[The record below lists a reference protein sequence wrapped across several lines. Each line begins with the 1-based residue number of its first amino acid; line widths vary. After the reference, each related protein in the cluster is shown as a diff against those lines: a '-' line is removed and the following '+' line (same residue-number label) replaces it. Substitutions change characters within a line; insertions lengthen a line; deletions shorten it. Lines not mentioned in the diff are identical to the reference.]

1 MLGCCLALLL
11 RAAAAVP
18 GGRPGRDV
26 GICYTRNM
34 VHLESHVL
42 HVDALRKVV
51 LSASSLR
58 RADGGLATCLFTEM
72 DAATVHA
79 TTRELVGAKLFDRR
93 GGDAAAAH
101 LRHMKMKSRVGRI
114 LNLGAAPFELTLFVD
129 DDTFFCDAPSATQTS
144 MLREALLDL
153 HRAADMDGSYDVRAH
168 VFSKR
173 RSEKV
178 ALRESHD
185 CVWAQARARPFGAGL
200 ERKCNDL
207 LMGGRPFC
215 SGAQGGAFAVSRGP
229 RAAAFARDWLDRY
242 LAHYAK
248 LARRAG
254 AAVDASWGGDQ
265 APLAELMGALRRR
278 GRGRRFAEERLL
290 RREALRRV
298 GVVRSGYLR
307 RATRRKQ
314 ATVWRF
320 HRVELRREAAG
331 GVVAFCWSGVGDGGV
346 RGDRSGERRVAL
358 RRGEASCAAALG
370 GARPDG
376 PGDDDAVFVLG
387 AGDDRV
393 AWMAA
398 SMGERDAWV
407 EAVAA
412 CLEEGGDASRPPAWA
427 PGGGDGPR
435 AASRPSRRPSPASRA
450 GDRAAFVRA
459 LRGADLAAPPRAES
473 DGEASR
479 RFPTALRA
487 TRSRRPRRRSAC
499 PWPGSAT
506 ATAPRGPPSSGR
518 RVEGG
523 GRGPAAKRRR
533 RLATA
538 ARARGDPPPAEALRQ
553 RVVQMRKDMRRD
565 RVSIDGEVKLLA
577 TLTTSPAPPSPAD
590 AWAAAAVGGGRLA
603 ADGSHSPSDAWAST
617 TDVPRD
623 ESGAAT
629 SDDDDGD
636 GRDDDAPARRRR
648 APLAQLRGAA
658 GRRPPDEPSDTWAL
672 VRAVWTQSFAVTGDP
687 AKGAT
692 NFKASEP
699 QVHIGIS
706 DFTLWDPTEER

>member
-1 MLGCCLALLL
+1 MLLSAIVEARSKLREEVARHEEVLSGCESERRRCEQAARREVEREVASAVASASSASGDAPPADAPFAPGVAPGRAAPADDGGAARVGGGRLLF
-11 RAAAAVP
+11 AAAA
-18 GGRPGRDV
+18 
-26 GICYTRNM
+26 
-34 VHLESHVL
+34 
-42 HVDALRKVV
+42 
-51 LSASSLR
+51 
-58 RADGGLATCLFTEM
+58 F
-72 DAATVHA
+72 
-79 TTRELVGAKLFDRR
+79 
-93 GGDAAAAH
+93 
-101 LRHMKMKSRVGRI
+101 
-114 LNLGAAPFELTLFVD
+114 
-129 DDTFFCDAPSATQTS
+129 Q
-144 MLREALLDL
+144 
-153 HRAADMDGSYDVRAH
+153 
-168 VFSKR
+168 
-173 RSEKV
+173 
-178 ALRESHD
+178 
-185 CVWAQARARPFGAGL
+185 
-200 ERKCNDL
+200 
-207 LMGGRPFC
+207 
-215 SGAQGGAFAVSRGP
+215 
-229 RAAAFARDWLDRY
+229 
-242 LAHYAK
+242 
-248 LARRAG
+248 
-254 AAVDASWGGDQ
+254 
-265 APLAELMGALRRR
+265 
-278 GRGRRFAEERLL
+278 FAEERLL

-331 GVVAFCWSGVGDGGV
+331 GVVTFCWSGVGDGGV

-427 PGGGDGPR
+427 PNGGDGPAR
-435 AASRPSRRPSPASRA
+435 RGVAAFEAAIARVARA

-459 LRGADLAAPPRAES
+459 LCGADLAAPPRAES

-479 RFPTALRA
+479 RFPDGARDAFPATAASFRVPVAWVRDRHSALRA
-487 TRSRRPRRRSAC
+487 SVEQSPRRRRRPRPA
-499 PWPGSAT
+499 
-506 ATAPRGPPSSGR
+506 
-518 RVEGG
+518 
-523 GRGPAAKRRR
+523 AAKRGDG
-533 RLATA
+533 A
-538 ARARGDPPPAEALRQ
+538 AGDGGGAARGDPPPAEALRQ

-565 RVSIDGEVKLLA
+565 RVSIDGEVVAADGGDGAPGGGEYHERVAAALARRLLEEARLDGARGGVDAASPRPLAALSEAGAVTHAAAVLVACTRTCSGGDAYACVHALCKPLGALIVLCPLSTHASPLELRVSFSRRRESAGPPRRPPPIGAAGAAARRGNLGSPSPSFAQKLLA

-590 AWAAAAVGGGRLA
+590 AWAASPPSAAGGSPL
-603 ADGSHSPSDAWAST
+603 DGSHSPSDAWAST

-636 GRDDDAPARRRR
+636 GRDDDASPARGG
-648 APLAQLRGAA
+648 RGAA
-658 GRRPPDEPSDTWAL
+658 FAAAPRGRRRPGGGLRSRVDVDVRATTVYRVCTANPQDEPSDTWAL
-672 VRAVWTQSFAVTGDP
+672 VRAVWTQSFAVTGDS